1 LQLIN
6 RDFYLP
12 DLTTYGPKRIIFY
25 WDSPYPKGGN
35 DPYLNFYIFEMTSVI
50 FYHKRKG
57 NGMKISRS
65 LLATLIVAMI
75 LFSWVEGMAVARIE
89 VSQSTSVT
97 STTNYYERDP
107 KLLKA
112 SDGTWFLIF
121 ARSQS
126 IYSPGG
132 NPDNLIYDIH
142 YSTSTDNGDTWTEA
156 DVSKRMTLTGANFWP
171 GSIVEADGKIWIIAS
186 NLATG
191 DIYCQTTSDFGTT
204 WTTPTLILTATQDI
218 GAFHLDAV
226 VKDNNIFVFFAGW
239 ANTDGIYLLK
249 YNAADD
255 TWGTAVQTLT
265 GGYRMPRVI
274 KDGANIR
281 MVTTDW
287 NNIYYHTNANP
298 ESDSWT
304 TAVIPGTTAPSGGS
318 SADPTIVKDPDGGLW
333 VAYAPWYATDKQNIV
348 YLFSSNN
355 GASWS
360 SPIPFT
366 TGAYGA
372 KYWWDFRPC
381 LVDNGN
387 DMLFFMASE
396 RNYPIV
402 TRGVG
407 DIVYFRLPRSKTGF
421 AHYDIVQ
428 AAIDAAANTDSIFIA
443 TGEYRT
449 PINIDGRS
457 SLKIFGYNNAETI
470 IKPDS
475 AAPWLIPGYPQYDT
489 RKAAVR
495 VYGSTDIQIY
505 NIGFDFD
512 LVKGNNVAGLLMWNS
527 SGTLGSNRFSN
538 MSVPDASGGYYELTC
553 YFRAE
558 YLVSRQIINVTY
570 NEFSETGRIGV
581 IAHDNIDL
589 RASNNIFGKT
599 VADFGYAI
607 ELGSGAIGA
616 INNNSFS
623 GYNTWAL
630 TDNSASAAI
639 LIENSF
645 TTGQTAT
652 KPVTINDNEITAC
665 QYGIYLGNSTPGY
678 AGDVDIVATI
688 NRNNIH
694 DNATTGG
701 QMSGG
706 ILINDEGRNLGSS
719 VTATITNNTIVNN
732 GNHGIVIFTDGNGDI
747 TATITDNK
755 IFGNSLG
762 LGVENYGSVSGSL
775 YNLAVYKNMFDNIA
789 NAQNNTAIGYWDDNA
804 AAGNCWS
811 DWATNP
817 GYPLYNIPGTA
828 GSVDR
833 YPNVDCGTGCD
844 CKPGDAN
851 SNGFFNL
858 LDISYTIKYLYQ
870 GGSAPIYKICS
881 GDSNCDCKLN
891 LLDVSYLIRNLYQ
904 FGPKPCSCAQWLNR
918 CGFPLRSPK

>member
-1 LQLIN
+1 LVL
-6 RDFYLP
+6 FE
-12 DLTTYGPKRIIFY
+12 
-25 WDSPYPKGGN
+25 GGN
-35 DPYLNFYIFEMTSVI
+35 DPYPNFYFFKMTSVI

-57 NGMKISRS
+57 NGMKISRP
-65 LLATLIVAMI
+65 LLATLLVAMI
-75 LFSWVEGMAVARIE
+75 LFSWVEGMASARIE

-97 STTNYYERDP
+97 STANYYERDP

-112 SDGTWFLIF
+112 SDGTWFLIY
-121 ARSQS
+121 ARSQT

-142 YSTSTDNGDTWTEA
+142 YSTSADNGDTWTEA
-156 DVSKRMTLTGANFWP
+156 DASKRMTLTGANFWP

-204 WTTPTLILTATQDI
+204 WTTPTLILTATQTI

-226 VKDNNIFVFFAGW
+226 VSDNNILVFFAGW

-249 YNAADD
+249 YNATDD
-255 TWGTAVQTLT
+255 TWGTAVQTLI

-287 NNIYYHTNANP
+287 NNIYYHTSTDP
-298 ESDSWT
+298 ETNSWT

-318 SADPTIVKDPDGGLW
+318 SADPTIAKDPDGGLW
-333 VAYAPWYATDKQNIV
+333 VAYAPWYASDKQNIV
-348 YLFSSNN
+348 YVFSSNN
-355 GASWS
+355 GASWTS
-360 SPIPFT
+360 QVPFS
-366 TGAYGA
+366 TGEYGT

-381 LVDNGN
+381 LADDGY
-387 DMLFFMASE
+387 DMLFFVTSE

-407 DIVYFRLPRSKTGF
+407 DIAYFRIPRTFTGF
-421 AHYDIVQ
+421 AHYDFIQ
-428 AAIDAAANTDSIFIA
+428 AAIDAAANTDSIFIEP
-443 TGEYRT
+443 GEYRT
-449 PINIDGRS
+449 PINIEGRT
-457 SLKIFGYNNAETI
+457 SLKLIGHNWNETI

-475 AAPWLIPGYPQYDT
+475 ATPWLISGYPQYDT

-495 VYGSTDIQIY
+495 VVGSTDIQIY
-505 NIGFDFD
+505 RIGFDFD
-512 LVKGNNVAGLLMWNS
+512 LIKGNNVAGLLMWNS
-527 SGTLGSNRFSN
+527 SGNIIDNRFSY
-538 MSVPDASGGYYELTC
+538 MSIPDASGGYYELTC
-553 YFRAE
+553 YLRAE
-558 YLVSRQIINVTY
+558 YSAVPRQTIKVYSNV
-570 NEFSETGRIGV
+570 FKETGRIGV
-581 IAHDNIDL
+581 IAHDNVDVQITRNYFNKPD
-589 RASNNIFGKT
+589 
-599 VADFGYAI
+599 ADFGYGI
-607 ELGSGAIGA
+607 ELGSGAIGK
-616 INNNSFS
+616 IDSNSFS

-630 TDNSASAAI
+630 SDYSASAAI

-678 AGDVDIVATI
+678 AGNVDIVATI
-688 NRNNIH
+688 NHNNIH

-706 ILINDEGRNLGSS
+706 ILVNDEGRDLGSS
-719 VTATITNNTIVNN
+719 VTATITNNTIANN

-755 IFGNSLG
+755 ISGNSLG
-762 LGVENYGSVSGSL
+762 LGVENYGSSTGSL
-775 YNLAVYKNMFDNIA
+775 YNLTVYKNMFDNAA
-789 NAQNNTAIGYWDDNA
+789 NAQNNVAAGYWDDNV
-804 AAGNCWS
+804 AAGNCWN

-817 GYPLYNIPGTA
+817 GYPLYNVPGTA

-833 YPNVDCGTGCD
+833 YPNIDCGNGCD
-844 CKPGDAN
+844 CSPGDAN
-851 SNGFFNL
+851 SDGKYNL
-858 LDISYTIKYLYQ
+858 SDVSYIIRYLYQ
-870 GGSAPIYKICS
+870 GGQAPHYKVCS
-881 GDSNCDCKLN
+881 GDANCDCKLN
-891 LLDVSYLIRNLYQ
+891 LLDVSYIIRWLYQ
-904 FGPKPCSCAQWLNR
+904 GGLKPCSCAGWLNR